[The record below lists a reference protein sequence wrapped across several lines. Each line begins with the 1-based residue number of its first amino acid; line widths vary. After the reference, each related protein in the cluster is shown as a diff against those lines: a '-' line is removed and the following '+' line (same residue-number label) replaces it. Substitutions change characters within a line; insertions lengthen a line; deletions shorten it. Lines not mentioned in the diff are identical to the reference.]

1 MSATN
6 IAKLLHLNEWQ
17 VNNVITLLQKDAT
30 IPFIARYRKE
40 KTGDLDEVQ
49 LRSIEEEYD
58 RLQELE
64 KRRKFIL
71 SQIEELGK
79 LTPELK
85 KALLEAENSEK
96 LEDLYLPYKSRRKTK
111 ASYLCPKRRPVVA
124 YLEKFGKRCFYW
136 IRQSIDSIKRYFGRM
151 D

>member
-1 MSATN
+1 MSSVK
-6 IAKLLHLNEWQ
+6 IAKLLNLKEWQ
-17 VNNVITLLQKDAT
+17 VMNVIGLLQKDAT

-40 KTGDLDEVQ
+40 KTGDLDELV
-49 LRSIEEEYD
+49 LRKIEEEYE

-85 KALLEAENSEK
+85 KAILDAENSEK
-96 LEDLYLPYKSRRKTK
+96 LEDLYLPYKSRRLTK
-111 ASYLCPKRRPVVA
+111 ADVA
-124 YLEKFGKRCFYW
+124 REAGYEPLAAAIYAQKVTNGSTIGKPL
-136 IRQSIDSIKRYFGRM
+136 
-151 D
+151 